1 MRQRCLI
8 FLTPATLLLVFS
20 ASACARA
27 DSGLGTEVTTDRS
40 RSEQLS
46 TVNAKDFDRS
56 NFHDST
62 GVNNERFPLA
72 SARKELWVQEQT
84 L

>member
-1 MRQRCLI
+1 M
-8 FLTPATLLLVFS
+8 
-20 ASACARA
+20 
-27 DSGLGTEVTTDRS
+27 TTDRN

-62 GVNNERFPLA
+62 RVNNERFPLA

>member
-1 MRQRCLI
+1 MRPRCHICLAI
-8 FLTPATLLLVFS
+8 ATLLLVFS

-56 NFHDST
+56 NFDDST
-62 GVNNERFPLA
+62 RANNEWFPLEPGA
-72 SARKELWVQEQT
+72 HSVF
-84 L
+84 